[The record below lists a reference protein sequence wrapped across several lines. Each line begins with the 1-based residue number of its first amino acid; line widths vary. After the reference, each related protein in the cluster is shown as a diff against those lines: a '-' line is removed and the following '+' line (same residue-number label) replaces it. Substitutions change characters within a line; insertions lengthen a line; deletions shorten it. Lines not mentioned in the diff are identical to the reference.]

1 MTIMVN
7 SYMSRRIYTSI
18 KWIPSSQ
25 EVLLSFK
32 KFALPAIFTK
42 ERHLLASM
50 LLRVL
55 VDFISGSVCC
65 SKLYEFFYCYM
76 NDVFLETCFMLS
88 NEELPLKNQYHFLG
102 SCLRSSWLMNI

>member
-76 NDVFLETCFMLS
+76 NDVFPWNMIYVEQWETS
-88 NEELPLKNQYHFLG
+88 NKKSVSF
-102 SCLRSSWLMNI
+102 SR